1 MISVCA
7 APVSRST
14 ADCASIGSVVMDSQ
28 STGTGTRSLRAKPRV
43 TWAFSCSACLQVF
56 KA

>member
-1 MISVCA
+1 MISVRA

-28 STGTGTRSLRAKPRV
+28 SIGTGTCSFGVKHAV
-43 TWAFSCSACLQVF
+43 SC
-56 KA
+56 